1 MRTMI
6 KRVVMWL
13 YNHRVISMRQ
23 TENLFRKFRL
33 SKY

>member
-1 MRTMI
+1 
-6 KRVVMWL
+6 MWL